1 MLVSATAH
9 RMERE
14 GTREAALASSSSET
28 REVDERTRSVKG
40 ISERNNEKEPMSLND
55 DKRRE

>member
-1 MLVSATAH
+1 
-9 RMERE
+9 MERE
-14 GTREAALASSSSET
+14 GTREVALASISSET